1 MTKKPKPHN
10 EIYTRLKRSKSHGIG
25 VFAIIDIPIGTYM
38 FNHDISELV
47 WFKEDELN
55 ISSLPLPIQKLYNN
69 FCIVKNEN
77 GVKKY
82 GCPSS
87 FNSMTI
93 SWYLNDSKTPN
104 VGCDKDYDFYAL
116 RDISAG
122 EELTI
127 DYDTYSEE

>member
-1 MTKKPKPHN
+1 MHKPKPHK
-10 EIYTRLKRSKSHGIG
+10 EIYTRLKRSKTHGVG
-25 VFAIIDIPIGTYM
+25 VIAIIDIPIGTYM
-38 FNHDISELV
+38 FNHDNSELV

-55 ISSLPLPIQKLYNN
+55 ISSLPLPVQKLYND
-69 FCIVKNEN
+69 FCIVSNEN
-77 GVKKY
+77 GIKKY

-93 SWYLNDSKTPN
+93 SWYLNHSKTLN

-116 RDISAG
+116 HEIKAG
-122 EELTI
+122 EELLI